1 MPTLKRLRTTRNNPE
16 AAGIKHPRQPNAS
29 AGFLFRLD
37 GCSVKSKIWGE
48 EERMRDREIED
59 EDEADALCK
68 ECGHAFKVYIDRITT
83 GRGAESA
90 PHKNAEC
97 PVCGCGECRIGQ

>member
-1 MPTLKRLRTTRNNPE
+1 
-16 AAGIKHPRQPNAS
+16 
-29 AGFLFRLD
+29 
-37 GCSVKSKIWGE
+37 VKPKISKEESRMEEKEIDDQGE
-48 EERMRDREIED
+48 S
-59 EDEADALCK
+59 DALCK
-68 ECGHAFKVYIDRITT
+68 ECGHAFKVYIDRLTA